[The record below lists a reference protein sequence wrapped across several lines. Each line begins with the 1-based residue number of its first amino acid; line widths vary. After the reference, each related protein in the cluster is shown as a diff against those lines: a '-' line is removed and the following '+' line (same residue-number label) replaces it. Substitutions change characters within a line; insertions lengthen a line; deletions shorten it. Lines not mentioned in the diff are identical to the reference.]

1 MRKKGTAQRSP
12 YVNVN
17 ILTEKNGTMRLFDTH
32 AHYNDGRFES
42 EYPGGAEGAIQDS
55 FGAGIIGFINCG
67 TDPKSSR
74 ESLALADKY
83 KNVYAA
89 CGLHP
94 EDAEGFSDTIEDTV
108 EEIASLLSH
117 PKAVALGEIGL
128 DYHWDIDR
136 DIQHHAF
143 DVQLSAAKS
152 LGIPVIVHDRDA
164 HGKTLE
170 MIKQHP
176 GVIGVMHGYSGSAE
190 TALEYLR
197 LGWYISFGGPVTYK
211 NAENVRNALRSVP
224 TDRLL
229 IETDC
234 PYLPPV
240 PYRGKVNCSAYMF
253 RTLEAMA
260 AARGENEEKLAAATV
275 KNAENL
281 FGIGL

>member
-1 MRKKGTAQRSP
+1 
-12 YVNVN
+12 
-17 ILTEKNGTMRLFDTH
+17 MRLFDTH

-42 EYPGGAEGAIQDS
+42 EYPGGAEGAIKDS

-94 EDAEGFSDTIEDTV
+94 EDAERFSGVLEDTV
-108 EEIASLLSH
+108 DEIASLLSH
-117 PKAVALGEIGL
+117 PKAVAMGEIGL

-136 DIQHHAF
+136 DIQHRAF

-234 PYLPPV
+234 PYLAPEPF
-240 PYRGKVNCSAYMF
+240 RGKRNQSAYID
-253 RTLEAMA
+253 LVAQ
-260 AARGENEEKLAAATV
+260 KLAELKGISKEQVIEATAR
-275 KNAENL
+275 NAME
-281 FGIGL
+281 FYGIGEKEEA